1 MVLPA
6 KSEHGWSRAS
16 FRIFGETLV
25 PEELGSVLSIPAS
38 QTHMK
43 GQRHSAGRGVW
54 RESAWIL
61 SSPLDKSENLA
72 EHLKW
77 LLDRL
82 EPKADAVRALCT
94 KYRVDIFCGF
104 SSGSG
109 QGGFTLDPAM
119 LARLANLRIPVEFD
133 LYPPSDTE
141 DQGNTAN
148 VDVAL
153 Q

>member
-1 MVLPA
+1 MLPA

-16 FRIFGETLV
+16 FRIFGETLM

-38 QTHMK
+38 RTHMK
-43 GQRHSAGRGVW
+43 GQRHDGGRSVW

-61 SSPLDKSENLA
+61 NSPLDKKENLA
-72 EHLKW
+72 EHVKW

-82 EPKADAVRALCT
+82 EPKADAVKALCA

-109 QGGFTLDPAM
+109 QGGFTLDPET
-119 LARLANLRIPVEFD
+119 LARLAQLRIPVALD
-133 LYPPSDTE
+133 LYPPSDIE
-141 DQGNTAN
+141 DQGKTASL
-148 VDVAL
+148 DAAL

>member
-1 MVLPA
+1 MMGQHH
-6 KSEHGWSRAS
+6 SG
-16 FRIFGETLV
+16 
-25 PEELGSVLSIPAS
+25 GS
-38 QTHMK
+38 
-43 GQRHSAGRGVW
+43 GVW

-72 EHLKW
+72 KHLKW

-82 EPKADAVRALCT
+82 EPKAVAVRALWE

-109 QGGFTLDPAM
+109 QGGFALYPET
-119 LARLANLRIPVEFD
+119 LARLAKLGIPVGFD
-133 LYPPSDTE
+133 LYPPSDIE
-141 DQGNTAN
+141 DEGTTAS
-148 VDVAL
+148 VDAAL

>member
-1 MVLPA
+1 MHL
-6 KSEHGWSRAS
+6 
-16 FRIFGETLV
+16 
-25 PEELGSVLSIPAS
+25 
-38 QTHMK
+38 K
-43 GQRHSAGRGVW
+43 GQPHGGGRGVW

-61 SSPLDKSENLA
+61 SSPLDKHENLV

-82 EPKADAVRALCT
+82 EPKADEVRALCA

-109 QGGFTLDPAM
+109 QGGFILDPET
-119 LARLANLRIPVEFD
+119 LARLAKLGIPLGLD
-133 LYPPSDTE
+133 LYPPSDSE
-141 DQGNTAN
+141 DQGDTAT
-148 VDVAL
+148 VDAAL